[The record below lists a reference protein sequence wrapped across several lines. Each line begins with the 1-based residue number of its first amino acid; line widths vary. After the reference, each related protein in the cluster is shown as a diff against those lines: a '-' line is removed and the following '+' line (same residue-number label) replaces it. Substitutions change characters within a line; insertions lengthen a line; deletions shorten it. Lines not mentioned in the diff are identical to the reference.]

1 MPQRTTPC
9 TSSTSATSPSAGRC
23 PEPAA
28 LDGGADAEEHTR
40 VQSIIDLSD
49 HDLFVDHAP
58 HELFDR
64 LRTESPVYWNAE
76 RPPRHGFWA
85 VTRYDDILRVLKDTA
100 TFSSAAGGITLEEPS
115 PDELD
120 ARRNFLE
127 LDPPQHGRFRKVLAP
142 DFTPRAVG
150 KWEEWLRALVVRTLD
165 EALPKGEIDFVEE
178 IAAPVPIRVL
188 GHIMGVPEEHHDRL
202 ITLSDRLIN
211 NNDPELASALAD
223 SEDSDAFRYEPFR
236 SPDAQEIVAIGR
248 ELFDKR
254 RAEPQEDVI
263 SYLVNASPD
272 GGPYT
277 ERELEINFVTMVVAG
292 NETTRSAMGQ
302 GALAFCQNPDQWQLL
317 RSRPELAQGAAD
329 EMIRYASPVWHF
341 RRTATRD
348 VELGGQQIRQGD
360 KVVVWFASA
369 NRDPD
374 VFGDPHRFD
383 ITRPPSKHL
392 HCAFGRGGPHYCL
405 GAHLATMEVRVL
417 LEELIPRMA
426 AIELAGEPRRV
437 RSNFAN
443 GLKTLPVRVT
453 LA

>member
-1 MPQRTTPC
+1 M
-9 TSSTSATSPSAGRC
+9 
-23 PEPAA
+23 
-28 LDGGADAEEHTR
+28 R

-58 HELFDR
+58 HEVFDR
-64 LRTESPVYWNAE
+64 LRTESPVYWNPE

-100 TFSSAAGGITLEEPS
+100 TFSSEAGGITLEEPS

-120 ARRNFLE
+120 MRRNFLE
-127 LDPPQHGRFRKVLAP
+127 LDPPRHGRFRKVLAP
-142 DFTPRAVG
+142 DFTPRAVA
-150 KWEEWLRALVVRTLD
+150 KWEDWLRALVVRTLD
-165 EALPKGEIDFVEE
+165 AALPKLELDFVEE
-178 IAAPVPIRVL
+178 IAAPIPIRVL

-236 SPDAQEIVAIGR
+236 SPDAQEIVEIGQN
-248 ELFDKR
+248 LFDAR
-254 RAEPQEDVI
+254 RREPQEDVI
-263 SYLVNASPD
+263 SYLVNASPE
-272 GGPYT
+272 GGAYT
-277 ERELEINFVTMVVAG
+277 QRELEINFVTMVVAG

-302 GALAFCQNPDQWQLL
+302 GALAFCRSPDQWQLL
-317 RSRPELAQGAAD
+317 RSRPELVQGAAD
-329 EMIRYASPVWHF
+329 EMIRYAAPVWHF
-341 RRTATRD
+341 RRTATCD
-348 VELGGQQIRQGD
+348 VELGGQKIRTGD

-369 NRDPD
+369 NRDPA

-383 ITRPPSKHL
+383 VTRPPSKHV
-392 HCAFGRGGPHYCL
+392 HCSFGRGGPHYCL

-417 LEELIPRMA
+417 LEELVPRMA
-426 AIELAGEPRRV
+426 TIELAGEPRRV

-453 LA
+453 LG